1 MEVEYATLLIGMQ
14 SQAPA
19 PIQHYFPEIINLQS
33 QRYRYPQ
40 FIILLFRLWHELTGK
55 LEAFVNEPH
64 AKPFILQL
72 YHSFVVPNAKKLNQQ
87 SFVWLSIQ
95 AAAQMT
101 NPSEAIVLL
110 SGIAEGF
117 KGKANESHL
126 YVFARMFAA
135 YYQLRA
141 GQLIEAK
148 AAINECAP
156 LVEAF
161 VGVDKSI
168 KAIFYRVNAEFDKVK
183 AAFSDYYRDSLLYLA
198 CVELETLGQAEA
210 TSQAHDLCVAA
221 LLGDSV
227 YNFGELLMHPILGS
241 LKGTQ
246 FEYLEQTLGAFNSG
260 NHQQFDALLHAVSSN
275 AILAGHIEFLRQK
288 ICLMA
293 LVELVFATLKTSRSI
308 SFEMI
313 SSACRVPLVD
323 VELLLIK
330 ALSLGLIRGRIDEV
344 TQTIQ
349 VDWVQPRVLDRAQMQ
364 SLKASIGIWKS
375 RVSEVAST
383 FVDNTFVKA
392 AAESLAMES

>member
-1 MEVEYATLLIGMQ
+1 MHSRKGVPPIQIMDVDYATLLIGLQ

-19 PIQHYFPEIINLQS
+19 PIQHYFPEIVNLQS
-33 QRYRYPQ
+33 Q
-40 FIILLFRLWHELTGK
+40 RLWHELTGK
-55 LEAFVNEPH
+55 LEAFVNEPQ

-72 YHSFVVPNAKKLNQQ
+72 YHSFIVPNAKRLNQQ

-101 NPSEAIVLL
+101 NPSEAIALL
-110 SGIAEGF
+110 SGIAESF
-117 KGKANESHL
+117 KGKATESHL

-141 GQLIEAK
+141 GQLTEAK
-148 AAINECAP
+148 VAINECAP

-198 CVELETLGQAEA
+198 CVEPETLGQAEA

-221 LLGDSV
+221 LLGDTV

-246 FEYLEQTLGAFNSG
+246 FEYLEQTLTAFNSG

-275 AILAGHIEFLRQK
+275 TILAGHIDFLRQK

-313 SSACRVPLVD
+313 SGACRVPRGD

-344 TQTIQ
+344 TQAIQ

-364 SLKASIGIWKS
+364 SLKTSIGVWKA